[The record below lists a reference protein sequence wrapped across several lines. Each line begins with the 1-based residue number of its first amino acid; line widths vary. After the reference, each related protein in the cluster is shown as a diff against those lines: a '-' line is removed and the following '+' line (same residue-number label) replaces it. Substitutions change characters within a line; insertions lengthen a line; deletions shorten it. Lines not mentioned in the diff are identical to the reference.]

1 MFSLFIQIAV
11 LPKMI
16 KRKEGRI
23 VCVSSIQGKF
33 SLPHRSAYSASK
45 HALQAFCDSL
55 RAEVAEHNI
64 SVLCVSPGYIN
75 TALSLNALTASGRAY
90 GSKYFIK
97 SKFCSFNSPP
107 PLISFIFIFCKTSN
121 GFSNSHWSKSRANS
135 RPNSPSN
142 FKWRKRYSSSTISTN
157 RSSMASISMP
167 AIVFLGDGKTRT
179 PDEYGQIDLFVF
191 YFANILYNFIAIF
204 FRKKIMGI
212 LTICNCFK
220 QI

>member
-1 MFSLFIQIAV
+1 
-11 LPKMI
+11 MI

-90 GSKYFIK
+90 GGKAK
-97 SKFCSFNSPP
+97 SNCKK
-107 PLISFIFIFCKTSN
+107 IS
-121 GFSNSHWSKSRANS
+121 
-135 RPNSPSN
+135 
-142 FKWRKRYSSSTISTN
+142 IST
-157 RSSMASISMP
+157 
-167 AIVFLGDGKTRT
+167 
-179 PDEYGQIDLFVF
+179 
-191 YFANILYNFIAIF
+191 
-204 FRKKIMGI
+204 
-212 LTICNCFK
+212 
-220 QI
+220 